1 MNGSSEEVSPL
12 ACKEYILLLR
22 MMEREGERKCFKGQL
37 ESPQSQF
44 GLETPALTPT
54 NHCYHIKVN

>member
-1 MNGSSEEVSPL
+1 
-12 ACKEYILLLR
+12 